1 MLFSIFDTSFIKRTN
16 YEINYCVSVIESC
29 SVKLRTT
36 NWWSA
41 DEVNVGCWQ
50 VDILVEYG
58 YYRLIIDGKSIGC
71 SMVWL
76 YLFTG

>member
-1 MLFSIFDTSFIKRTN
+1 MDEDNKNSQITFDL
-16 YEINYCVSVIESC
+16 V
-29 SVKLRTT
+29 L
-36 NWWSA
+36 
-41 DEVNVGCWQ
+41 GCWQ

-58 YYRLIIDGKSIGC
+58 YCRLIIDEKSIGC

>member
-1 MLFSIFDTSFIKRTN
+1 VVKVHILIFYN
-16 YEINYCVSVIESC
+16 YDRNV
-29 SVKLRTT
+29 
-36 NWWSA
+36 
-41 DEVNVGCWQ
+41 DEDNKNSQITFDLVLGCWQ

-58 YYRLIIDGKSIGC
+58 YCRLIIDEKSIGC